1 MTARERRRAIIE
13 LLCVRRHEK
22 RDNLAREFGVSKRT
36 IEYDILQLSLEYP
49 IYTTTGRYGGV
60 SVVEGFCLSEEK
72 LSCRQQALLERL
84 KQQVSASEAEL
95 LDGIIKKFGIYG
107 QKEEC

>member
-72 LSCRQQALLERL
+72 LSCRQQALLVLGRGL
-84 KQQVSASEAEL
+84 LHGTSQQRHHRPNAKV
-95 LDGIIKKFGIYG
+95 
-107 QKEEC
+107 